1 MKKRITIIY
10 GLSLV
15 ALVLTIGGRQS
26 PPKEPPPT
34 EVIATNAAPNAI
46 GPYSPRRSK

>member
-15 ALVLTIGGRQS
+15 ALVLTI
-26 PPKEPPPT
+26 PKDVEI
-34 EVIATNAAPNAI
+34 EISLIAVKTQ
-46 GPYSPRRSK
+46 